1 MGRLDCLHDATIY
14 VLCSLLY
21 VEHSVCY
28 EPISVLVYIHMYI
41 YIHMYVYIYIYIYM
55 HAEMTILYKDFE
67 NEMK

>member
-1 MGRLDCLHDATIY
+1 MYYCT
-14 VLCSLLY
+14 LLY

-28 EPISVLVYIHMYI
+28 EPISVLVYI
-41 YIHMYVYIYIYIYM
+41 YIYIYIYM